1 MLAADGSS
9 AFTLLLRYP
18 SPHPYAPYSFV
29 HDGIYLEQNPT
40 AERGRFIISKYS
52 GKPPESRGPS
62 QTGLKPPSGR
72 RPPLGNWRDSS
83 EGSSPARSPG
93 RNSAKGLETIFQD
106 VSEGIQRRT
115 ETWGVAKA
123 VRGAVTEARRNMQ
136 TMQSE
141 ANPRMTRY
149 DGGSSF
155 TSRTNASWSQ
165 ESETAASL
173 RMRVD
178 DLEERNRLLAKSLSQ
193 SLNDLRSHMMNMNAE
208 KVDTSTTAAMKQAL
222 TRVQS
227 VQTCLEDSSAPVS
240 SIPGPEGK
248 EAKKGQNNQT
258 TIAGTGS
265 TSTKDASEKAPPSST
280 TTNEQPSK
288 TPGLK
293 TKPGGPP
300 KSMPLRGSPRPSLA
314 NSEFS
319 WMLGGSQNHRS
330 SFVSSASVPPEQAR
344 LQIQHQALFGVGEE
358 EKKGS
363 KRTTPVEPDELA
375 MRSLRG
381 GPEGLERNRE

>member
-1 MLAADGSS
+1 MLAADCSS

-18 SPHPYAPYSFV
+18 SPHPYTPYSFV
-29 HDGIYLEQNPT
+29 YDGIYLEQNPT

-52 GKPPESRGPS
+52 GKPPEFSRRPS
-62 QTGLKPPSGR
+62 QTGLKPSSGR
-72 RPPLGNWRDSS
+72 RPQFLGDWRDSS

-141 ANPRMTRY
+141 ANPRMARY
-149 DGGSSF
+149 DGGS
-155 TSRTNASWSQ
+155 RMNASWSQ

-178 DLEERNRLLAKSLSQ
+178 DLEGRNRLLAKSLSQ

-227 VQTCLEDSSAPVS
+227 VQTCLENSSAPLS
-240 SIPGPEGK
+240 PILRPEGK
-248 EAKKGQNNQT
+248 EAKKGGNDQT
-258 TIAGTGS
+258 TITDS
-265 TSTKDASEKAPPSST
+265 TSKKDASEKGQSST
-280 TTNEQPSK
+280 TTNEQPD
-288 TPGLK
+288 LK
-293 TKPGGPP
+293 KKPGGPP

-344 LQIQHQALFGVGEE
+344 LQSQHQALFGVGED

-375 MRSLRG
+375 MRSLRR
-381 GPEGLERNRE
+381 GPEGLERSRE

>member
-9 AFTLLLRYP
+9 AFTFLLRYP

-29 HDGIYLEQNPT
+29 YDGIYLEQNPT
-40 AERGRFIISKYS
+40 AERGKFIISKYS
-52 GKPPESRGPS
+52 GKPPEFSRRPS
-62 QTGLKPPSGR
+62 QTGLKPPSNR
-72 RPPLGNWRDSS
+72 RAQRFGDWRDSS
-83 EGSSPARSPG
+83 ESRSPASSPGS
-93 RNSAKGLETIFQD
+93 NSAKGLETIFQD

-123 VRGAVTEARRNMQ
+123 VRGAVTEAKRNMQ
-136 TMQSE
+136 MQSE
-141 ANPRMTRY
+141 ANPRMTRS
-149 DGGSSF
+149 DGRSSF
-155 TSRTNASWSQ
+155 NNRTNASWSQ

-193 SLNDLRSHMMNMNAE
+193 SLNGLRSHMMNMNAE

-227 VQTCLEDSSAPVS
+227 VQTCLEDSSAPLS
-240 SIPGPEGK
+240 SIPGLGVQ
-248 EAKKGQNNQT
+248 EANKGRDDET
-258 TIAGTGS
+258 SITSS
-265 TSTKDASEKAPPSST
+265 TSKKDASEKARSSST
-280 TTNEQPSK
+280 TTNEQP
-288 TPGLK
+288 GLK
-293 TKPGGPP
+293 QKPGGPP

-314 NSEFS
+314 DSEFS

-344 LQIQHQALFGVGEE
+344 LQSQHQALFGVNED

-381 GPEGLERNRE
+381 GPEGLERSRE

>member
-1 MLAADGSS
+1 MLAADCSS

-18 SPHPYAPYSFV
+18 SPHPYTPYSFV
-29 HDGIYLEQNPT
+29 YDGIYLEQNPT

-52 GKPPESRGPS
+52 GKPPEFSRRPS
-62 QTGLKPPSGR
+62 QTGLKPSSGR
-72 RPPLGNWRDSS
+72 RPQFLGDWRDSS

-106 VSEGIQRRT
+106 VSEAIQRRT

-141 ANPRMTRY
+141 ANPRMARY
-149 DGGSSF
+149 DGGS
-155 TSRTNASWSQ
+155 RMNASWSQ

-178 DLEERNRLLAKSLSQ
+178 DLEGRNRLLAKSLSQ

-227 VQTCLEDSSAPVS
+227 VQTCLEDSSAPLS
-240 SIPGPEGK
+240 PILRPEGK
-248 EAKKGQNNQT
+248 EAKKGGNDQT
-258 TIAGTGS
+258 TITDS
-265 TSTKDASEKAPPSST
+265 TSKKDASEKGQSST
-280 TTNEQPSK
+280 TTNEQPD
-288 TPGLK
+288 LK
-293 TKPGGPP
+293 KKPGGPP

-344 LQIQHQALFGVGEE
+344 LQSQHQALFGVGED

-381 GPEGLERNRE
+381 EPEGLERHRE

>member
-1 MLAADGSS
+1 MLAADCSS

-18 SPHPYAPYSFV
+18 SPHPYTPYSFV
-29 HDGIYLEQNPT
+29 YDGIYLEQNPT

-52 GKPPESRGPS
+52 GKPPEFSRRPS
-62 QTGLKPPSGR
+62 QTGLKPSSGR
-72 RPPLGNWRDSS
+72 RPQFLGDWRDSS

-141 ANPRMTRY
+141 ANPRMARY
-149 DGGSSF
+149 DGGS
-155 TSRTNASWSQ
+155 RMNASWSQ

-178 DLEERNRLLAKSLSQ
+178 DLEGRNRLLAKSLSQ

-227 VQTCLEDSSAPVS
+227 VQTCLENSSAPLS
-240 SIPGPEGK
+240 PILRPEGK
-248 EAKKGQNNQT
+248 EAKKGGNDQT
-258 TIAGTGS
+258 TITDS
-265 TSTKDASEKAPPSST
+265 TSKKDASEKGQSST
-280 TTNEQPSK
+280 TTNEQPD
-288 TPGLK
+288 LK
-293 TKPGGPP
+293 KKPGGPP

-344 LQIQHQALFGVGEE
+344 LQSQHQALFGVGED

-381 GPEGLERNRE
+381 EPEGLERHRE

>member
-1 MLAADGSS
+1 MLAADCSS

-18 SPHPYAPYSFV
+18 SPHPYTPYSFV
-29 HDGIYLEQNPT
+29 YDGIYLEQNPT

-52 GKPPESRGPS
+52 GKPPEFSRRPS
-62 QTGLKPPSGR
+62 QTGLKPSSGR
-72 RPPLGNWRDSS
+72 RPQFLGDWRDSS

-136 TMQSE
+136 TIQSE
-141 ANPRMTRY
+141 ANPRMARY
-149 DGGSSF
+149 DGGS
-155 TSRTNASWSQ
+155 RMNASWSQ

-178 DLEERNRLLAKSLSQ
+178 DLEGRNRLLAKSLSQ

-227 VQTCLEDSSAPVS
+227 VQTCLENSSAPLS
-240 SIPGPEGK
+240 PILRPEGN
-248 EAKKGQNNQT
+248 EAKKGGNDQT
-258 TIAGTGS
+258 TITDS
-265 TSTKDASEKAPPSST
+265 TSKKDASEKGQSST
-280 TTNEQPSK
+280 TTNEQPD
-288 TPGLK
+288 LK
-293 TKPGGPP
+293 KKPGGPP

-344 LQIQHQALFGVGEE
+344 LQSQHQALFGVGED

-381 GPEGLERNRE
+381 EPEGLERHRE

>member
-9 AFTLLLRYP
+9 AFTFLLRYP

-29 HDGIYLEQNPT
+29 YDGIYLEQNPT
-40 AERGRFIISKYS
+40 AERGKFIISKYS
-52 GKPPESRGPS
+52 GKPPEFSRRPS
-62 QTGLKPPSGR
+62 QTGPKPPSNR
-72 RPPLGNWRDSS
+72 RAQRFGDWRDSS
-83 EGSSPARSPG
+83 ESRSPASSPG

-123 VRGAVTEARRNMQ
+123 VRGAVTEAKRNMQ
-136 TMQSE
+136 MQSE
-141 ANPRMTRY
+141 ANPRMTRS
-149 DGGSSF
+149 DGRSSF
-155 TSRTNASWSQ
+155 NNRTNASWSQ

-193 SLNDLRSHMMNMNAE
+193 SLNGLRSHMMNMNAE

-227 VQTCLEDSSAPVS
+227 VQTCLEDSSAPLS
-240 SIPGPEGK
+240 PILRPEGK
-248 EAKKGQNNQT
+248 EAKKGGNDQT
-258 TIAGTGS
+258 TITDS
-265 TSTKDASEKAPPSST
+265 TSKKDASEKGQSST
-280 TTNEQPSK
+280 TTNEQPD
-288 TPGLK
+288 LK
-293 TKPGGPP
+293 KKPGGPP

-344 LQIQHQALFGVGEE
+344 LQSQHQALFGVNED

-381 GPEGLERNRE
+381 GPEGLERSRE